1 MIKRL
6 LTIWKGK
13 LSVAGIITYLLSDA
27 VSELVSGAPEAYS
40 AGLVNGVPVLQVVG
54 LVGGVVGL
62 GRKFTKTYSEA

>member
-27 VSELVSGAPEAYS
+27 VSELLSSAPEAYS
-40 AGLVNGVPVLQVVG
+40 AGLVNGVPAVQVFG
-54 LVGGVVGL
+54 LVGAVAGL